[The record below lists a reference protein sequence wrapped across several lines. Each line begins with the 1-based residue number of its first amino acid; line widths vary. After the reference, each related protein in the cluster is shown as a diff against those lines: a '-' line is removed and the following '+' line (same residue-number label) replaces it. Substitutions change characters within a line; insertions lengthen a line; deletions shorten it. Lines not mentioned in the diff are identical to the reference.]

1 MAASTSARATRSA
14 VKTWLSDPATYPII
28 GIMVFAGSMATFE
41 GVRYLTTSPDVS
53 IAKEKRTN
61 LFARSTTEEGAAFRS
76 HRITAATLKLN
87 PITRE
92 SEYQAF
98 KARST

>member
-1 MAASTSARATRSA
+1 MASSTATRATRSA

-28 GIMVFAGSMATFE
+28 GIMAFATSMATFE

-53 IAKEKRTN
+53 ITKEKRTN
-61 LFARSTTEEGAAFRS
+61 LFARSTEEGAAFRS
-76 HRITAATLKLN
+76 HRITAATLKPN

-92 SEYQAF
+92 TEYQAF
-98 KARST
+98 KARHD